1 MKKSYLLLII
11 ALVLV
16 IALIA
21 MNALKEEQRITN
33 DKIIEITTEEEIA
46 TLTDATEEVTE
57 VMVTEVKKMA
67 TTETEATTEIATTTE
82 KLTEK
87 PTTTARQTTTEHITT
102 TEMQTT
108 EEITTQET
116 TEEIVSEE
124 PTENTTEVTTEE
136 PTTESAYTYVGTFQL
151 TAYTATGNPC
161 ADGVYPQVGYTV
173 ACNDKRL
180 WHKWIYIEGYGT
192 YYCHDRGG
200 MANNVIDIFM
210 KDRQTCINFGR
221 QSANVYIVN

>member
-11 ALVLV
+11 ALVLAIV
-16 IALIA
+16 LIA

-67 TTETEATTEIATTTE
+67 TTETETTTEITITTE
-82 KLTEK
+82 KPTEK

-124 PTENTTEVTTEE
+124 PTEDTTEVTTEE

-192 YYCHDRGG
+192 YYCHDRTGVSS
-200 MANNVIDIFM
+200 NVIDIFM